1 MEFRTCVEYLFGEKA
16 IKFMKWLFLALPI
29 ISVTLEVEQVWDIA
43 DMAVGF
49 IVIPNMIALLLLSP
63 KFFEIRKDYRAKL
76 AERK

>member
-1 MEFRTCVEYLFGEKA
+1 
-16 IKFMKWLFLALPI
+16 MKWLFLALPI
-29 ISVTLEVEQVWDIA
+29 LSVTLEVEQVWDIA

-63 KFFEIRKDYRAKL
+63 KFIELLKDYRAKL